1 MSHQRENPFRT
12 EGVIYNPREI
22 SIVDFVMRVFKDDPS
37 VVNSTTNEVFEA
49 DMKRAIGFILR
60 GWSRFTITGCAE

>member
-22 SIVDFVMRVFKDDPS
+22 SIVGFVMRVFKDDPP
-37 VVNSTTNEVFEA
+37 VVNSTTNEVFESEI
-49 DMKRAIGFILR
+49 KRGIGFILR
-60 GWSRFTITGCAE
+60 G